1 MYFIPTIHVKLHNN
15 LLDLSIR
22 GQLGVRLRM
31 MTGHIEDLWA
41 TRRHKSSLKLT
52 YETVSFTI
60 YIFIKVIGQK
70 RLQLQRIYNEICN
83 KIKGFGGLWVIAFL
97 HKMYH
102 IRYFSFCREHYIAH
116 DATNAYL

>member
-1 MYFIPTIHVKLHNN
+1 
-15 LLDLSIR
+15 
-22 GQLGVRLRM
+22 
-31 MTGHIEDLWA
+31 MTVHIEDLWA

-97 HKMYH
+97 HTMYH
-102 IRYFSFCREHYIAH
+102 IRYFSFYREHYIAH